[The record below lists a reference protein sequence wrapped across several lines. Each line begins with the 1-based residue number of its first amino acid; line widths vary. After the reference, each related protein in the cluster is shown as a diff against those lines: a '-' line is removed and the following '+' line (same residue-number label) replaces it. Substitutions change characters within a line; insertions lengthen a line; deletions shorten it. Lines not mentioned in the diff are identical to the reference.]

1 MRIKSP
7 TDFWAGL
14 LFGGFGLFVAIYAA
28 TQYKLGTAV
37 RMGPGYFPTWIGG
50 LVFLLGLVLILR
62 SVRLNG
68 PPVPPIHFRP
78 IVFILGSSVAY
89 GYLLKPLGMVLA
101 TILLV
106 VLSAFGGH
114 EFKWREAAP
123 LAVGLAIF
131 SYAVFVLGLGLPF
144 QLWPAALE

>member
-68 PPVPPIHFRP
+68 PPVP
-78 IVFILGSSVAY
+78 GDA
-89 GYLLKPLGMVLA
+89 
-101 TILLV
+101 
-106 VLSAFGGH
+106 
-114 EFKWREAAP
+114 
-123 LAVGLAIF
+123 
-131 SYAVFVLGLGLPF
+131 
-144 QLWPAALE
+144 

>member
-28 TQYKLGTAV
+28 MHYKLGTAV

-50 LVFLLGLVLILR
+50 MVFLLGLVLLLR
-62 SVRLNG
+62 SLRLDG
-68 PPVPPIHFRP
+68 PRVPAIHFRP
-78 IVFILGSSVAY
+78 IIFILGSSVAY

-106 VLSAFGGH
+106 VMSAFGGH
-114 EFKWREAAP
+114 EFKWREAVP
-123 LAVGLAIF
+123 LAIGLAVF
-131 SYAVFVLGLGLPF
+131 SYAVFVYGLGLPF
-144 QLWPAALE
+144 QLWPEALE